1 MLMIM
6 MGALMMRI
14 DAPLAPLSDACEIGR
29 LAVAD
34 YAQPSLARPI
44 WKSTP
49 RTAS

>member
-1 MLMIM
+1 MVMIM
-6 MGALMMRI
+6 MGALMMPI
-14 DAPLAPLSDACEIGR
+14 DAPLAPLSDACESGR

-34 YAQPSLARPI
+34 YAQPRLARPI